1 MLPQF
6 NMFSILTVDDLSV
19 GILLRWPEIL
29 SKTTGERH
37 LDAAFAVPDAYDQRG
52 VILQEVER
60 MGEVSGQQNL
70 STRGQTAKCC
80 VSGAKR

>member
-1 MLPQF
+1 MLPQLH
-6 NMFSILTVDDLSV
+6 MFSILTVDDLSV
-19 GILLRWPEIL
+19 GILLRCWPEIL

-70 STRGQTAKCC
+70 SA
-80 VSGAKR
+80 